1 MNKMPLAN
9 GEAERAPLTKGRS
22 FLLLATVILL
32 VEVIPLA
39 YNFVTP
45 ALPEIAGHF
54 QTTAVGWVITLVTLV
69 LAATTPIMGKLGDIY
84 GKKLVML
91 SASAVFAVG
100 CLIAAVAPNFELFLV
115 GRGLQG
121 AGMGILVL
129 AYGLIRDVLPREL
142 VPVAVGFI
150 ATGMGASTI
159 LGPVIGG
166 YLIDHF
172 GYASVFWAQLAHVTV
187 AGVLVALLVPESTLR
202 TKSRLD
208 VVGALILAVGA
219 FVLLFGIGK
228 ASTWGFAD
236 VRTLGTVLGGAA
248 ILAAWLLYERRPAEP
263 LVDLELL
270 LHRPVAKTL
279 TASALVQFVL
289 ISHSMLIPM
298 FVMTDRSL
306 DLGYGFGRTALGV
319 ALFTIPTGIASM
331 IAGPVGGYLSRRT
344 GPALVLVAG
353 AGALAV
359 GSAMLAF
366 MHDTTGQLIA
376 GQIVMGLGLGAASS
390 ALPNLIMGT
399 VPATSQGI
407 AGGMLNLFGSMG
419 SAIGSQLAVAIL
431 TVPGVLVAASKMP
444 MYQETGYVYAFGAL
458 AVAGALAAVVGL
470 SLHTNRIQSA
480 PGSSALVD
488 EPAQSVAIG
497 H

>member
-1 MNKMPLAN
+1 MNKMPLTN
-9 GEAERAPLTKGRS
+9 GEAERAPLTKGRA
-22 FLLLATVILL
+22 FLLLALVILL

-84 GKKLVML
+84 GKKTVML
-91 SASAVFAVG
+91 SASAVFGLG
-100 CLIAAVAPNFELFLV
+100 CLIAAVAPNFEIFLV

-159 LGPVIGG
+159 LGPIIGG
-166 YLIDHF
+166 YLIDNF
-172 GYASVFWAQLAHVTV
+172 GYTSVFWAQLAHVAV

-202 TKSRLD
+202 VKSRLD
-208 VVGALILAVGA
+208 IVGALILGAGA

-228 ASTWGFAD
+228 ATTWGFFD
-236 VRTLGTVLGGAA
+236 TRTLISVLGGLV
-248 ILAAWLLYERRPAEP
+248 ILGGWLLYERRPAEP
-263 LVDLELL
+263 LVDLTLL
-270 LHRPVAKTL
+270 FHKPVAKTL
-279 TASALVQFVL
+279 AASGLVQFVL
-289 ISHSMLIPM
+289 ISHAMLIPM
-298 FVMTDRSL
+298 FVMTDRAL

-331 IAGPVGGYLSRRT
+331 IAGPVGGHLSRRT
-344 GPALVLVAG
+344 GPALVLVVG
-353 AGALAV
+353 AGALTV
-359 GSAMLAF
+359 GSLMLAM
-366 MHDTTGQLIA
+366 MHDTTAQVIL
-376 GQIVMGLGLGAASS
+376 GQIVMGIGLGAASS

-419 SAIGSQLAVAIL
+419 SAVGSQLAVAIL
-431 TVPGVLVAASKMP
+431 TVPGVLVAANHLTQ
-444 MYQETGYVYAFGAL
+444 YQESGYVYAFAAL
-458 AVAGALAAVVGL
+458 AIAGGLAAALGL
-470 SLHTNRIQSA
+470 SLHKHRLDA
-480 PGSSALVD
+480 DALVAAD
-488 EPAQSVAIG
+488 DAPAEVAAG
-497 H
+497 R